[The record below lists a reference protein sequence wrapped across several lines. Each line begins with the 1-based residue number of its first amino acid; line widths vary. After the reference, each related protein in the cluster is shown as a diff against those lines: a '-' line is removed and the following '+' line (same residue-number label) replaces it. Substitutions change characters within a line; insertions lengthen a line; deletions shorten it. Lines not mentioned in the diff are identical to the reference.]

1 MKRTNDKAVVVAEQ
15 DAETQQVIARIVE
28 IQGHTQWDLPI
39 TRGKALTG
47 KSLDDWLSKKEDVA
61 AVSRVERGLGYALK
75 KRELGHGAFQAWIKE
90 TGRSDRSVRECMRI
104 AQMLIQL
111 SHANAQRATHL
122 QQRQL
127 SVLASAPP
135 KMVEALFDAGALDNA
150 EHIDREQLKEI
161 IQLQKRCANL
171 EANLETAEARLHAQ
185 RRTTKQLWPASV
197 VNCRMESS
205 VLSEQAIAAVHAM
218 RTEMQALLTAGDLAN
233 SKGERAVQMRAAIGP
248 LYTNLMGVA
257 AELHTMIRQVQTNF
271 EDLLP
276 KQSTDVDMLTIDE
289 CEVHASHRDMML
301 QTMANDAIARRSAR
315 AARGEVKRG
324 RGRPEVAKKTKPKK
338 R

>member
-1 MKRTNDKAVVVAEQ
+1 MKKVNDKEIVAAEQ
-15 DAETQQVIARIVE
+15 DAETKQVIARIIE

-47 KSLDDWLSKKEDVA
+47 KSLDDWLSKKEDAA

-75 KRELGHGAFQAWIKE
+75 KRELGHGAFQAWVKE
-90 TGRSDRSVRECMRI
+90 TGRSPRSVQECIRI

-111 SHANAQRATHL
+111 SHENAQRATHL
-122 QQRQL
+122 KQRQL
-127 SVLASAPP
+127 SVLSSAPA
-135 KMVEALFDAGALDNA
+135 KMVNDLFDTGALDNA
-150 EHIDREQLKEI
+150 DTLDREQLKEI

-185 RRTTKQLWPASV
+185 RRNTKQLWPASV
-197 VNCRMESS
+197 VHCRMESS
-205 VLSEQAIAAVHAM
+205 VLSDQAIAAVHAM
-218 RTEMQALLTAGDLAN
+218 RTEMQTLLTAGDLAN

-257 AELHTMIRQVQTNF
+257 AELHTMIRQVQANF
-271 EDLLP
+271 EDMLP
-276 KQSTDVDMLTIDE
+276 TQSTDVPTLTIDE

-301 QTMANDAIARRSAR
+301 QTMANDAITRRSAR
-315 AARGEVKRG
+315 AARGDVKRG
-324 RGRPEVAKKTKPKK
+324 RGRPEATKKTKSKK

>member
-1 MKRTNDKAVVVAEQ
+1 MKKANDKEIVAAEQ
-15 DAETQQVIARIVE
+15 DAETKQVIARIIE
-28 IQGHTQWDLPI
+28 IQGHTQWDLPV

-47 KSLDDWLSKKEDVA
+47 KNLDDWLSKKEDAA

-90 TGRSDRSVRECMRI
+90 TGRSDRSVRECMQI

-111 SHANAQRATHL
+111 SHGNVKRAAHL

-127 SVLASAPP
+127 TVLASAPP
-135 KMVEALFDAGALDNA
+135 KMVDELFETGALDSVEQMN
-150 EHIDREQLKEI
+150 REQLREI

-218 RTEMQALLTAGDLAN
+218 RTEMQSLLTAGDLAG

-248 LYTNLMGVA
+248 LYTNLMGIA
-257 AELHTMIRQVQTNF
+257 AELHAMIRQVQTNF

-301 QTMANDAIARRSAR
+301 QTMANDSIARRSAR
-315 AARGEVKRG
+315 AARGDVKRE
-324 RGRPEVAKKTKPKK
+324 RGRPAGSKKTKPKK